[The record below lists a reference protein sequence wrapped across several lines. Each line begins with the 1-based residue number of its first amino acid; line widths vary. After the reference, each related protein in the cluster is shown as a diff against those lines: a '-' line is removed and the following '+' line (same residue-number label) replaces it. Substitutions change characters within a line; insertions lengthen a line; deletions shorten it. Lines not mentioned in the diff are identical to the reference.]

1 METEYIFIS
10 PHLDDAVL
18 SCGELIY
25 KLVNNKEEISE
36 YINNNYKEQEH
47 KKSLWKDVYRYEEW

>member
-25 KLVNNKEEISE
+25 KLVNNKAIVPSEEELEVNPRARSAKLRVIE
-36 YINNNYKEQEH
+36 RIK
-47 KKSLWKDVYRYEEW
+47 